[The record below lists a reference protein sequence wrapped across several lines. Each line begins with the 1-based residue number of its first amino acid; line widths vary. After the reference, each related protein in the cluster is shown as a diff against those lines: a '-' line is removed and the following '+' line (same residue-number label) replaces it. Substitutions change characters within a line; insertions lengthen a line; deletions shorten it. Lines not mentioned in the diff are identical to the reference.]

1 MIGLHALT
9 VAASA
14 LLLDRFFGEPRR
26 FHPLAGF
33 GRAASF
39 AEAQLRNP
47 AAAPW
52 RQKISG
58 LSAAL
63 LLLLP
68 LVLLSLFAVQA
79 PVVGIVA
86 EILLLY
92 LTLGGQS
99 LSEHAQRV
107 ATALRVN
114 DLDDARRQVS
124 MIVSRDTA
132 VMQPGDVVRAT
143 VESVLENGNDAV
155 FGTLFWF
162 AVAGAPGAV
171 FYRLANTLDAMWGY
185 RTPRYRHFGWA
196 AARLDDLLNYIP
208 ARLTALTYVVLGRS
222 AQAWR
227 CWHAQGRL
235 WESPN
240 AGPVMAAGAGALGIT
255 LGGPAFYHGHY
266 KQRPALGEG
275 RPASG
280 GDIERALRLVQ
291 HGVLLWLAVGLL
303 LVLVLGGETLA

>member
-14 LLLDRFFGEPRR
+14 SLLDRFFGEPRR

-99 LSEHAQRV
+99 LSELAQRV

-114 DLDDARRQVS
+114 DLGDARRQVS
-124 MIVSRDTA
+124 MIAAIPQSCSPATWC
-132 VMQPGDVVRAT
+132 AT
-143 VESVLENGNDAV
+143 VESVLEMA
-155 FGTLFWF
+155 TTRCLAHYLSPWP
-162 AVAGAPGAV
+162 APGAV
-171 FYRLANTLDAMWGY
+171 FYRLAHTLDAMWGY